1 MVVGI
6 RFVRENGN
14 PSPPKGAK
22 PDLACL
28 VVCPED
34 PPRTHVSNCILDW
47 NWWPWCSNG
56 IIGRSK
62 GCLNLRPNC
71 EELSSI
77 GSFSEVSLGGTTRS
91 LDMLCYCRNWKLTPP
106 ILKYPPPIFRDLG
119 RTRCLSAQIEQP
131 TTRQDVGCEYLVS
144 ENVYGT

>member
-14 PSPPKGAK
+14 PLPPKGVK

-34 PPRTHVSNCILDW
+34 PPCTHVSNFILDR

-56 IIGRSK
+56 IIGLSK
-62 GCLNLRPNC
+62 GCLNLRQNC
-71 EELSSI
+71 EELSCV
-77 GSFSEVSLGGTTRS
+77 GGFSEVSLGGTTRS
-91 LDMLCYCRNWKLTPP
+91 LDMSCYRKLTPP
-106 ILKYPPPIFRDLG
+106 ILKYPHPIFRDLG
-119 RTRCLSAQIEQP
+119 RASCLSALIEQP
-131 TTRQDVGCEYLVS
+131 TTQQDIGCTYLVS